1 MEEKTVLQPV
11 GCAPKQSFVL
21 QPLVGLLP
29 EGKPV
34 KAPPIWRN
42 YWSEGEL
49 CILAGDT
56 GAGKSLLTIALAKE
70 IAKGCDEITPRKVL
84 YVGHDYDTRGFSE
97 RYGQSD
103 AEADSNFFFA
113 LFNQGEYGIYKKYD
127 EVREWLLE
135 GLVNLLDQTQAKL
148 LIFDQ
153 PDRLNLSNVQWID
166 FLNVVEKLRRER
178 GLSILLVVSTR
189 TRNTGRAVELY
200 HAYKH
205 QLTTTFADSVVAVCR
220 SQRLPQERY
229 IKHLKCKN
237 RMPAITG
244 NVEVF
249 TIDETEDN
257 YLQIVC
263 EEGQREE
270 KLLPRSKA
278 QERLDKVMTAEGL
291 RREGVSFRKIGE
303 LFDLPESTIRSWVG
317 GITVEV
323 REDEKPV
330 RPVFSWDRVEETAEN
345 NSTHPLPPSALG
357 GPEYSPLAG
366 GEPEISDEQEHV
378 IKLLPQALQPGQ
390 AEGFKTGDIKLNVK
404 VVSNA

>member
-21 QPLVGLLP
+21 KPLVGLLP
-29 EGKPV
+29 EGKPL

-49 CILAGDT
+49 CVLAGDT
-56 GAGKSLLTIALAKE
+56 GAGKSLLSITLAKE
-70 IAKGCDEITPRKVL
+70 IAKGCDEIAPRKVL
-84 YVGHDYDTRGFSE
+84 YIGHDYDTRGFAE
-97 RYGQSD
+97 RYGERD

-113 LFNQGEYGIYKKYD
+113 LFNQGEYGIYKKYV

-135 GLVNLLDQTQAKL
+135 GLVSLLDQTQAKL

-178 GLSILLVVSTR
+178 DLSVLLVVSTR

-237 RMPAITG
+237 RLPATLG
-244 NVEVF
+244 VVEVF
-249 TIDETEDN
+249 HIIDTDDN
-257 YLQIVC
+257 YLEITC
-263 EEGQREE
+263 EEDQKEV

-291 RREGVSFRKIGE
+291 RREGVSIRKIAE
-303 LFDLPESTIRSWVG
+303 LFDVPESTARSWVS
-317 GITVEV
+317 GIAVEV
-323 REDEKPV
+323 RQDEKPA
-330 RPVFSWDRVEETAEN
+330 RPVFSWSREEEENSPPGIGGVPALAGEGVEEPLEN
-345 NSTHPLPPSALG
+345 A
-357 GPEYSPLAG
+357 
-366 GEPEISDEQEHV
+366 EPEHV
-378 IKLLPQALQPGQ
+378 VKLLPQALQPGQ

-404 VVSNA
+404 VVNS